1 MLNLSLF
8 SKPLVSACRSYI
20 VIHCESPSICR
31 RAPGECTGVC
41 QAVKKLQLRLRRFVR
56 PSYSNEM
63 LICGLLREF
72 IRAHN
77 IYGTLCIARSAAR
90 NLYKLRNPPST
101 FLTCGRVRFPL
112 SSPCVEIHCAGR
124 APPHPASPALLSRCA
139 PLFAVSSVARSQW
152 SSSRLA
158 PSSWKR
164 PLNANRSANSTAISR
179 GQAGSEVS
187 MRDSGEGTPIH
198 FSQRRWHVANAKRS
212 HLRSPRCPRRRS
224 LIRAREHGWWNA
236 RRADATSAWTD
247 VHTCDA

>member
-112 SSPCVEIHCAGR
+112 SSPCVEIHCAGC
-124 APPHPASPALLSRCA
+124 AFPPHPASRVPLS
-139 PLFAVSSVARSQW
+139 
-152 SSSRLA
+152 
-158 PSSWKR
+158 
-164 PLNANRSANSTAISR
+164 
-179 GQAGSEVS
+179 
-187 MRDSGEGTPIH
+187 
-198 FSQRRWHVANAKRS
+198 
-212 HLRSPRCPRRRS
+212 LRSTVRRAVRRS
-224 LIRAREHGWWNA
+224 LTVVQLSTRPQQLEAAVEREPISQLDSHQPRTGRQRGQHEGQWRRNSDSLLAAPMARCECQAIASPQPTVSTPPQLDSSERARMVECE
-236 RRADATSAWTD
+236 TSR
-247 VHTCDA
+247 CDERVDGCPHV